1 MLVLV
6 ISHFTMKSEKG
17 FSDGFLPILGHL
29 ILHHAL
35 PIFFSVPFL
44 STHYLPLDP
53 YFYLPLPY
61 MQKHKPVI
69 GAAEVTE

>member
-35 PIFFSVPFL
+35 PIFFCSFPLHPPFTPGSL
-44 STHYLPLDP
+44 LLPSPSLHAKA
-53 YFYLPLPY
+53 
-61 MQKHKPVI
+61 Q
-69 GAAEVTE
+69 TCNWCS